1 MSSVV
6 DTQLN
11 AQELEKVITCISV
24 EIDMLNFQYGT
35 SKPRLRQQILYSA
48 RDKLLK
54 QQKLLKEDHYNG
66 NK

>member
-11 AQELEKVITCISV
+11 AQELEKVITCISA
-24 EIDMLNFQYGT
+24 EIDKLNFHYG
-35 SKPRLRQQILYSA
+35 SAKPRLRQQILYSA

-54 QQKLLKEDHYNG
+54 QQKLLKEDH
-66 NK
+66 